1 MKKLFSRNSIFLSIW
16 ILFHVGIVVAFLA
29 TLKSYGRLKVD
40 ADFSTMIPASTESE
54 AAKIA
59 DEAMSAN
66 SGSSVFI
73 LSGDEDFQKAKAAAV
88 EVYEKLKSAD
98 EAPSRLKRKFKNIS
112 LYTDSSSFTDV
123 EEFIKKNRFNILDEE
138 TQKKIDSDA
147 EGFAKNALEKFYGFS
162 IAATD
167 PENDPFALD
176 DANTNDFLSSLSSAT
191 VALRPKDGVLA
202 RKFEGKWYVMIRAE
216 LTKEGAKMADKS
228 NAVQDIYDACLPLEK
243 DGTRFAFFGTP
254 FHSYKSSMSA
264 SKEITLISIAS
275 MIAVVAILLAVF
287 KSLVPLLSSVAAIAL
302 SVASAFLATHA
313 FFGGVHAIAL
323 VFGTT
328 LIGSCIDYSL
338 HFFINWKASKEL
350 KTGGAIRRHLMKGL
364 LLSLVSTEV
373 CYLILMFAPFNLLK
387 QISVFSFFGI
397 LSSFLTTIGIFPLYR
412 IPKESDRRIFMPN
425 FSLEKIPGGKKT
437 RKAVIFLIFACSIFA
452 ILTGNGKIQIKND
465 VTNLYKMEGRLKEDT
480 ETAYKVLSYNPT
492 SYLVISGDS
501 AEEVLRLEEETAKR
515 IPDPFISTSLF
526 LPSLSMQ
533 KNSIAAMKKLLPLA
547 KSQLGILMF
556 GKDGDFSEEEEA
568 EIQAAVSRFEENLLL
583 SEKNPLTVESP
594 EIPQSLKSI
603 LKMTWLG
610 QVGGEADKK
619 FYSLMIPSTISG
631 EENYRSLENEN
642 IHYMSKAKDVS
653 RGLDD
658 LTRMIFVMFAIA
670 FVIISAIMKLFHSWK
685 DTLKI
690 ISVPVVSIVAILAT
704 FTIAGLHIEFF
715 CMTGIVLVFG
725 LGLDYIIYSRQNK
738 GNALETFAITLSF
751 ITTAISFGAIA
762 LSSFVPVHVL
772 GLSIFSG
779 LAAAF
784 VCTML

>member
-1 MKKLFSRNSIFLSIW
+1 MKKLFSRNSIFLSTW
-16 ILFHVGIVVAFLA
+16 ILFHVGIVVVFLA

-88 EVYEKLKSAD
+88 EVYEKLKSDD
-98 EAPSRLKRKFKNIS
+98 EAPSRAKRKFKNIS
-112 LYTDSSSFTDV
+112 LYTDSSSFSDV
-123 EEFIKKNRFNILDEE
+123 EEFIKKNRFNILGEE

-147 EGFAKNALEKFYGFS
+147 EGFAKNALEKFFGFS
-162 IAATD
+162 IAAND

-176 DANTNDFLSSLSSAT
+176 DEAATSILQKLSAST

-202 RKFEGKWYVMIRAE
+202 RSFEGKWYVMVRAE

-243 DGTRFAFFGTP
+243 DGTKFAFFGTP

-287 KSLVPLLSSVAAIAL
+287 KSVVPLLSSVAAIAL

-350 KTGGAIRRHLMKGL
+350 KTGGEIRRHLMKGL

-412 IPKESDRRIFMPN
+412 IPKDEDRRIFMPN

-437 RKAVIFLIFACSIFA
+437 RKAVISLIFACSIFA
-452 ILTGNGKIQIKND
+452 ILLGGGKLRVKND

-480 ETAYKVLSYNPT
+480 ETAFKVLSYNPT

-501 AEEVLRLEEETAKR
+501 AEEVLRLEEETAKK

-533 KNSIAAMKKLLPLA
+533 KNSIEAVKKLLPFA
-547 KSQLGILMF
+547 KRQLGILMF
-556 GKDGDFSEEEEA
+556 GKEDGFSEEEEA
-568 EIQAAVSRFEENLLL
+568 ELQAAVSRFEENLLL

-610 QVGGEADKK
+610 EADKK

-642 IHYMSKAKDVS
+642 IHYMNKAKDVS

-670 FVIISAIMKLFHSWK
+670 FVIISATMKLFHSWK

-725 LGLDYIIYSRQNK
+725 LGLDYVIYSRQNK

>member
-1 MKKLFSRNSIFLSIW
+1 MKKLFSRNSIFLSTW
-16 ILFHVGIVVAFLA
+16 ILFHVGIVVVFLA

-88 EVYEKLKSAD
+88 EVYEKLKSDD
-98 EAPSRLKRKFKNIS
+98 EAPSRAKRKFKNIS
-112 LYTDSSSFTDV
+112 LYTDSSSFSDV
-123 EEFIKKNRFNILDEE
+123 EEFIKKNRFNILGEE

-147 EGFAKNALEKFYGFS
+147 EGFAKNALEKFFGFS
-162 IAATD
+162 IAAND

-176 DANTNDFLSSLSSAT
+176 DEAATSILQKLSAST

-202 RKFEGKWYVMIRAE
+202 RSFEGKWYVMVRAE

-243 DGTRFAFFGTP
+243 DGTKFAFFGTP

-287 KSLVPLLSSVAAIAL
+287 KSVVPLLSSVAAIAL

-350 KTGGAIRRHLMKGL
+350 KTGGEIRRHLMKGL

-412 IPKESDRRIFMPN
+412 IPKDEDRRIFMPN

-437 RKAVIFLIFACSIFA
+437 RKAVISLIFACSIFA
-452 ILTGNGKIQIKND
+452 ILLGGGKLRVKND

-480 ETAYKVLSYNPT
+480 ETAFKVLSYNPT

-501 AEEVLRLEEETAKR
+501 AEEVLRLEEETAKK

-533 KNSIAAMKKLLPLA
+533 KNSIEAVKKLLPFA
-547 KSQLGILMF
+547 KRQLGILMF
-556 GKDGDFSEEEEA
+556 GKEDGFSEEEEA

-610 QVGGEADKK
+610 EADKK

-642 IHYMSKAKDVS
+642 IHYMNKAKDVS

-670 FVIISAIMKLFHSWK
+670 FVIISATMKLFHSWK

-725 LGLDYIIYSRQNK
+725 LGLDYVIYSRQNK